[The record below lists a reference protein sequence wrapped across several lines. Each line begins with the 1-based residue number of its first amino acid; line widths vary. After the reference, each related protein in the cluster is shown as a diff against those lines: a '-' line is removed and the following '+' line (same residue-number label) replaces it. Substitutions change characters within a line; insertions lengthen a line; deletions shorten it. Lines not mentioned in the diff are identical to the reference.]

1 MPIKPD
7 KKVITE
13 FIKEVYPKYIDN
25 ERVDILLN
33 NTDFGVGEN
42 K

>member
-7 KKVITE
+7 KKVINE